1 MNLLNKCTKEEIK
14 LLEDIGVNVENKEY
28 TKEELRKY
36 EMSIGEFIINHSS
49 KNGDI
54 TRLINQY
61 DSILEIL
68 NNS

>member
-1 MNLLNKCTKEEIK
+1 MNLLSKFKKEEIK
-14 LLEDIGVNVENKEY
+14 LLEDVGLNVENKEY

-54 TRLINQY
+54 TKLINQY
-61 DSILEIL
+61 DGILKIL
-68 NNS
+68 NKS